1 MVLSSLFV
9 LWQADKSLATGGS
22 GGVSAA
28 AAIRSLNEVIRPVLE
43 RATEW
48 STTVALGL
56 VSANAF
62 YALVVRL
69 TKL

>member
-1 MVLSSLFV
+1 MVLSLLFV
-9 LWQADKSLATGGS
+9 LWQADKSLATS
-22 GGVSAA
+22 GGISAA